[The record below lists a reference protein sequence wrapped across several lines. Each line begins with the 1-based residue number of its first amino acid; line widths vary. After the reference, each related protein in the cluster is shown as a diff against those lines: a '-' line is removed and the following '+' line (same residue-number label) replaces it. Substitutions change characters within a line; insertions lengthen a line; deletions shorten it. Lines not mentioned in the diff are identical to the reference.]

1 MGLIRQYT
9 VKYIEKPEVKKIL
22 EYFECDFT
30 QQLTLKAFVA
40 KLHYDHEENNQLK
53 NKNLQL
59 LRQLFHTDPVIYN
72 TPINQ
77 ISWE

>member
-9 VKYIEKPEVKKIL
+9 VRYIEKPEIKKLL

-30 QQLTLKAFVA
+30 QQLTIREFVA
-40 KLHYDHEENNQLK
+40 TLHYDDQENDQLK

-59 LRQLFHTDPVIYN
+59 LRQLFHTNPMIYS
-72 TPINQ
+72 TSINQ
-77 ISWE
+77 INWE